1 MYAAGE
7 QPAIPLMAGWTSAEL
22 GMAVALNPE
31 KPTAASF
38 TARLEEELGP
48 RTSEALEVYP
58 AGDDQEAIRSAVA
71 LMSDVFTAYSTWK
84 WVETHGE
91 TADVPVYRY
100 RFDRTLPG
108 DPASEFGA
116 IHAADIEYAFN
127 TLDSKPSDWQD
138 EDRNVAELMATTFAN
153 FIRTGNP
160 NGPGVPD
167 WPAFGGSGFRA
178 RYEFLDSVVN
188 EK

>member
-1 MYAAGE
+1 
-7 QPAIPLMAGWTSAEL
+7 
-22 GMAVALNPE
+22 
-31 KPTAASF
+31 
-38 TARLEEELGP
+38 
-48 RTSEALEVYP
+48 
-58 AGDDQEAIRSAVA
+58 
-71 LMSDVFTAYSTWK
+71 MSDVFTAYSTWK

-167 WPAFGGSGFRA
+167 WPAFGGSGKVMVFDSVSESRPEEFRA